1 MLSEQWSTQI
11 LKIYML
17 LSMSYFS
24 TAHAVQKFAA
34 GRTFSILKYGGFLF
48 NIVSNIR
55 ADILDEF
62 AGQIQTYSLCLVS
75 REEFFSMEKYKIHE
89 EKQIEFKGSERR

>member
-1 MLSEQWSTQI
+1 
-11 LKIYML
+11 ML

-62 AGQIQTYSLCLVS
+62 AGQIQT
-75 REEFFSMEKYKIHE
+75 
-89 EKQIEFKGSERR
+89 

>member
-1 MLSEQWSTQI
+1 
-11 LKIYML
+11 
-17 LSMSYFS
+17 MSYFS

-75 REEFFSMEKYKIHE
+75 REEFFNTEKYMKKN
-89 EKQIEFKGSERR
+89 KQNSKVAKEDKST